1 MDRLF
6 AEVVGRSRAAE
17 GAAASVPLVGAAAG
31 CVDGVLEEPDDQEER
46 VVARSVSQS

>member
-6 AEVVGRSRAAE
+6 AEAVGGSR
-17 GAAASVPLVGAAAG
+17 AAASVPLVGAAAG
-31 CVDGVLEEPDDQEER
+31 CVDGVLEEPHNQEER